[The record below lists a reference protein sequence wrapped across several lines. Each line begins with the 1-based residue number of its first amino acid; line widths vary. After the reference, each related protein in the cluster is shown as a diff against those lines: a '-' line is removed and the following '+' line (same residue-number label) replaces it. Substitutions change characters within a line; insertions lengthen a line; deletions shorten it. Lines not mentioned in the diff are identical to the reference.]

1 MSHIGKKMNA
11 SLKDIFYVSNTYQ
24 DLSLLGI
31 LDWIEKTI
39 PDSMKNIDS
48 DKTGFYFSSKDAGAI
63 TAIDFWKEAK
73 EKKIKF
79 ANPRNF
85 PATLSNFIAASFAT
99 KMNIRG
105 PNVNIVGKEDTL
117 PQLFFHALND
127 IKKNRI
133 ENAIIVVVPSFEKR
147 ENVIDSLWLN
157 INKKEGK
164 FRIILSKSDSKEI
177 NNSLYSLLKKD
188 HLENT
193 FTFSGK
199 EGIPKIE
206 FIRYI

>member
-1 MSHIGKKMNA
+1 M
-11 SLKDIFYVSNTYQ
+11 
-24 DLSLLGI
+24 
-31 LDWIEKTI
+31 
-39 PDSMKNIDS
+39 
-48 DKTGFYFSSKDAGAI
+48 
-63 TAIDFWKEAK
+63 
-73 EKKIKF
+73 
-79 ANPRNF
+79 
-85 PATLSNFIAASFAT
+85 
-99 KMNIRG
+99 
-105 PNVNIVGKEDTL
+105 
-117 PQLFFHALND
+117 
-127 IKKNRI
+127 
-133 ENAIIVVVPSFEKR
+133 VPSFEKR